1 LPVSLERNGT
11 IFRLPLA
18 PSLLPA
24 ISFVNPDP
32 NDPRLWRLFVA
43 FQSLVAF
50 NANDTNGLW
59 DIYLADVLLP

>member
-1 LPVSLERNGT
+1 
-11 IFRLPLA
+11 LPLA

-50 NANDTNGLW
+50 NAKDTNGLW